1 MTGLRQLI
9 LIYVVKMEFCC
20 NIIILKLILHLK
32 MHPLQIIPY
41 ATKELHPKNVME
53 MGYFCA

>member
-1 MTGLRQLI
+1 MWSKWNLVAMLCSETNFA
-9 LIYVVKMEFCC
+9 Y
-20 NIIILKLILHLK
+20 K
-32 MHPLQIIPY
+32 MHLLQIIPY